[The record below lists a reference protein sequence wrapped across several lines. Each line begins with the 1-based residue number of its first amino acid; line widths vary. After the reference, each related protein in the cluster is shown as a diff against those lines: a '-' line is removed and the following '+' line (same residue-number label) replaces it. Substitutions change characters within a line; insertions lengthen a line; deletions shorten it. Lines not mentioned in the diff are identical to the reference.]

1 MKQSIKRTIT
11 VLCIMVMVSM
21 VGCEQGQYGEGGQV
35 KSGPDYLATVK
46 EYADAMLEHG
56 RDRYGAQHSPLFSS
70 ALDRTTLSMLQIEGK
85 PERMKGIRNGD
96 RMLKGANPMHDQDL
110 YQVLYALT
118 EVTGDKRYARE
129 ADKALKWFF
138 ENCQSPET
146 NLLTWGEHIGWGFET
161 ETLSYPRGDNHEFY
175 GAWVLWDRSFELAP
189 QACERYAL
197 GLWEHQVHDH
207 ETGDFSRHAMWKE
220 HRTGIHN
227 GYPRHGGFYIA
238 TWGHAYERTKNP
250 VFLKAIETLV
260 DHYNNNSSPNTGA
273 IPCSTNPGRIT
284 IMWPES
290 NLSLA
295 VDLWDAA
302 AKVPDKLAKK
312 MRARALKTDELY
324 LSLKHEFGPEGRGF
338 VAGANVHTLERLTEG
353 AWTDTDVWAMAYG
366 KGTDADVAML
376 CSLRYAQVKHDGY
389 KKLVLDAANRYLTR
403 EPILEGVLYP
413 EPLANAILLMLA
425 CHELTGQEKYL
436 ERADYFAE
444 NAMRIFFD
452 DSSPL
457 PKVGSTY
464 NHYES
469 MTGGDDLLSALLK
482 LWAARNRPGAKL
494 PITFNSR

>member
-1 MKQSIKRTIT
+1 MRQSITRVAAVFGIFVLSTI
-11 VLCIMVMVSM
+11 I
-21 VGCEQGQYGEGGQV
+21 GCEQGQYGGPAKGGV
-35 KSGPDYLATVK
+35 GPNYLKTVRK
-46 EYADAMLEHG
+46 YADTMLEQG
-56 RDRYGAQHSPLFSS
+56 RDRYGPQHSPLFAS
-70 ALDRTTLSMLQIEGK
+70 ALDRSTLSMLQIEGK
-85 PERMKGIRNGD
+85 PERMQGIRNGD
-96 RMLKGANPMHDQDL
+96 RALKGSNPMHDQDL

-118 EVTGDKRYARE
+118 EITGDKRYAKE

-138 ENCQSPET
+138 ENCQSPTT
-146 NLLTWGEHIGWGFET
+146 NLLTWGEHISWGFET

-175 GAWVLWDRSFELAP
+175 GAWVLWPRSFELAP

-197 GLWEHQVHDH
+197 GLWEHQIDDH
-207 ETGDFSRHAMWKE
+207 ETGDFSRHASWKE

-238 TWGHAYERTKNP
+238 AWGYAYQRTKNP

-260 DHYNNNSSPNTGA
+260 DHYNNNSSPYTGA

-295 VDLWDAA
+295 VDLWDVAE
-302 AKVPDKLAKK
+302 KVPPRLGEK
-312 MRARALKTDELY
+312 MRARAQKTDEIY

-376 CSLRYAQVKHDGY
+376 CHLRYNQVKYDGY
-389 KKLVLDAANRYLTR
+389 KKLVLAAANRYLTS
-403 EPILEGVLYP
+403 EPNLDGVLYP

-425 CHELTGQEKYL
+425 CHELTGSEAYL
-436 ERADYFAE
+436 DRADYFAE
-444 NAMRIFFD
+444 QAMRIFFD
-452 DSSPL
+452 DTSPL
-457 PKVGSTY
+457 PKAGSIY

-482 LWAARNRPGAKL
+482 LWAARNRPGTKL
-494 PITFNSR
+494 PIIFNSR